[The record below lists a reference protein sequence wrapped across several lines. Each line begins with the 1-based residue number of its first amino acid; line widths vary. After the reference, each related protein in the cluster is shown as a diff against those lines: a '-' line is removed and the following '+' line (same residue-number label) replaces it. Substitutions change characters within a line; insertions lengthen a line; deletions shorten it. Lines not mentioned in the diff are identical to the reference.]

1 MKKLVKNNGFY
12 HRKGAAQSRLIA
24 EQQRQASLIPA
35 LHATPGM
42 GGGGGVVPSTF
53 AT

>member
-12 HRKGAAQSRLIA
+12 HRKGTAQSRLIA
-24 EQQRQASLIPA
+24 EHLRKASLMPA

-42 GGGGGVVPSTF
+42 GGGGGAVPSTF